1 MQKICKLII
10 ILLICTFSCLINCHA
25 TTDEITLQSYTKFR
39 HKYTF
44 GNMTHNLYFSKQ
56 KLKSNNYQIYNFHM
70 PYNKEFEVYDINE
83 EIPETSISKNIFYK
97 IREIVYYGDMKYRE
111 TQNELYYLATNG
123 LIVKALNPKDYNY
136 LVSSN
141 YTLEDVLE
149 IEEAL
154 TKEMTNYFMKPSF
167 NNKEIELNLN
177 EEIILTDKNN
187 ILSTYLLEENLNDV
201 VSYEVKDNKIVLK
214 ALKPGEVTFKL
225 KKEYKD
231 KDSNMKFLFAE
242 VKGTPL
248 TPINFA
254 ITSGNFTDYSLFKVK
269 VNTSRIGLDIKDD
282 KDLSNAKTLNVT
294 YGIYNQKNDLIY
306 QINTLVEGLFYTD
319 YLPYGKYY
327 IKEIR
332 NSEVYLKNDNI
343 YEVNLDNNQDKII
356 VIENFKRKDALNELN
371 ESKNLREIKISLL
384 DEEGKLI
391 KDNINIS
398 IMDKLYQING
408 NTSIFLKDGNY
419 LMKFLKI
426 PEDYLLEEENK
437 ILNVKDNMKITI
449 ILKHKE
455 VGYGNEVINIDV
467 PNTWSFNSINYLF
480 IFVGLRYVKKFSKW

>member
-10 ILLICTFSCLINCHA
+10 ILLICTFSCLNNCHA
-25 TTDEITLQSYTKFR
+25 ITDEISLQSYTKFK

-70 PYNKEFEVYDINE
+70 PYNKEFEVCDINE

-123 LIVKALNPKDYNY
+123 LIVKALNPRDYNY

-327 IKEIR
+327 IKEIS

>member
-1 MQKICKLII
+1 M
-10 ILLICTFSCLINCHA
+10 
-25 TTDEITLQSYTKFR
+25 E
-39 HKYTF
+39 
-44 GNMTHNLYFSKQ
+44 
-56 KLKSNNYQIYNFHM
+56 
-70 PYNKEFEVYDINE
+70 
-83 EIPETSISKNIFYK
+83 
-97 IREIVYYGDMKYRE
+97 
-111 TQNELYYLATNG
+111 
-123 LIVKALNPKDYNY
+123 
-136 LVSSN
+136 
-141 YTLEDVLE
+141 
-149 IEEAL
+149 
-154 TKEMTNYFMKPSF
+154 
-167 NNKEIELNLN
+167 
-177 EEIILTDKNN
+177 
-187 ILSTYLLEENLNDV
+187 
-201 VSYEVKDNKIVLK
+201 
-214 ALKPGEVTFKL
+214 
-225 KKEYKD
+225 
-231 KDSNMKFLFAE
+231 
-242 VKGTPL
+242 
-248 TPINFA
+248 
-254 ITSGNFTDYSLFKVK
+254 
-269 VNTSRIGLDIKDD
+269 
-282 KDLSNAKTLNVT
+282 
-294 YGIYNQKNDLIY
+294 YNQKNDLIY

-437 ILNVKDNMKITI
+437 IINVKDNMKITI

-467 PNTWSFNSINYLF
+467 PNTWSFNSNNYLF